1 MPPII
6 SGCLMIFSV
15 VRKLEFKKVKVM
27 STGTNFCQIEA
38 TSIIKNERTPD

>member
-6 SGCLMIFSV
+6 SGYLMIFSV